1 MVLAEFVEP
10 PVIQAHWGT
19 GALLAVLTV
28 VLVAAVGYCLLVAV
42 RDRDVVPLLVCGG
55 GAIAVINEPLWDLAG
70 QIVYA
75 QNQKILYTSFG
86 DRGIPVFL
94 LAGYVGWVATLGLA
108 YSRAMARGITP
119 QRLYQLAAASFASVL
134 LIELVGTGSNMWDYY
149 GQRPAALLV
158 VAPQMA
164 PCPLICGFM
173 IHHYRRFA
181 HGPSLVGFV
190 AIPGM
195 ALAGTFAMTSWP
207 IYYVLNSHVPAF
219 WNWVAAVSML
229 SICAGLVWVV
239 GATFGAHDRTAGS
252 GDIVGARPRREVQ
265 AV

>member
-1 MVLAEFVEP
+1 MVIADLVDA
-10 PVIQAHWGT
+10 PVIHAEWGT
-19 GALLAVLTV
+19 GALLAVLTLILV
-28 VLVAAVGYCLLVAV
+28 SAVAYCVLIAVKE
-42 RDRDVVPLLVCGG
+42 REIVPLLLLVG

-75 QNQKILYTSFG
+75 QNQEILFTSFG

-119 QRLYQLAAASFASVL
+119 KRLYQLATCSFASVV
-134 LIELVGTGSNMWDYY
+134 IVELVGTSANMWTYY
-149 GQRPAALLV
+149 GERPAALLV

-207 IYYVLNSHVPAF
+207 IYYVLNSDVPAV
-219 WNWVAAVSML
+219 WNWLAAGSML
-229 SICAGLVWVV
+229 AICAGLVWVI
-239 GATFGAHDRTAGS
+239 GATFRPPAVTSGS
-252 GDIVGARPRREVQ
+252 EARAARLAE
-265 AV
+265 ASA